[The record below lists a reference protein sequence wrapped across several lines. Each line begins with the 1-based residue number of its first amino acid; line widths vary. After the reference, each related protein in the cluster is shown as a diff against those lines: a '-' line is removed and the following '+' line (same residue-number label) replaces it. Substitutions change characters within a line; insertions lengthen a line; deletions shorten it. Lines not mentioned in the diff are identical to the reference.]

1 MKTAIYAQRVLRVAK
16 ELATLAVQDDDPD
29 IRRLARRDARS
40 LLDIARL
47 LQWRRWKSAKTKV
60 AQCRS
65 AIFVP
70 KSVKQFLGRT

>member
-1 MKTAIYAQRVLRVAK
+1 VKTAVYAQRVLRVAK
-16 ELATLAVQDDDPD
+16 ELATFAVLDDDPD
-29 IRRLARRDARS
+29 VRRMARRDARS

-47 LQWRRWKSAKTKV
+47 LQWRRWKTARTKV

-70 KSVKQFLGRT
+70 KSVKKFLGRV